1 MENIEIARESALKV
15 LNFLEPKAEIFVE
28 LKDGRLRLN
37 AEVAEAGFLI
47 GHDGENLKALQ
58 HILGLMISKKIG
70 QSLNSFNFV
79 FDINNY
85 QKEKEDCLM
94 ALAKNTA
101 YRVLETKKN
110 IELNPMSAA
119 ERKIVHLT
127 IEKIE
132 GVKSESL
139 GEGEERRVMITPKNA

>member
-1 MENIEIARESALKV
+1 MEKIEIARELASKMLD
-15 LNFLEPKAEIFVE
+15 FLEPKAEISVE

-58 HILGLMISKKIG
+58 HVLGLMISKKIG
-70 QSLNSFNFV
+70 EPLNSFNFV

-85 QKEKEDCLM
+85 QKEREDYLI

-101 YRVLETKKN
+101 YRVLETKKD
-110 IELNPMSAA
+110 IELNPMSAT

-139 GEGEERRVMITPKNA
+139 GEGEERRVVIKPVE